1 MIVQVV
7 VTNRK
12 QLKFF
17 NPLFTEL
24 NKWHINFN
32 TILIKPTSQLMFRR
46 VMVLGSLR
54 CGKISPDS
62 NDLTYK
68 YTHFSLILLKCKSNI
83 KLQRTTFKCIYS
95 DFMLLFYQISN
106 HFDYRKKLFTNNVIF
121 IKFQFISYIITLYI
135 SFI

>member
-1 MIVQVV
+1 
-7 VTNRK
+7 
-12 QLKFF
+12 
-17 NPLFTEL
+17 
-24 NKWHINFN
+24 
-32 TILIKPTSQLMFRR
+32 
-46 VMVLGSLR
+46 MVLGSLR

-83 KLQRTTFKCIYS
+83 KKIANNILKSFFS
-95 DFMLLFYQISN
+95 NFLLLFYQISN
-106 HFDYRKKLFTNNVIF
+106 HFDYYKKLFTNNMIF